1 MVGMMDISYWGGLL
15 GSAVI
20 IAWLILGATRDG
32 TGNPGLADEQGA
44 SSEVMAEDY
53 GLLWLL

>member
-1 MVGMMDISYWGGLL
+1 MMDISYWGGLL